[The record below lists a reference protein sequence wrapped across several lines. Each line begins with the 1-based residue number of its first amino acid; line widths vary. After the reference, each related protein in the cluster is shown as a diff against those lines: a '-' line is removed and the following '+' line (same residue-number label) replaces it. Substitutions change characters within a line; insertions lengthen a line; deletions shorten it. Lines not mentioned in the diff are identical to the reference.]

1 MTEKQ
6 AELLQQVATDIA
18 VLKNAIIG
26 NGTKGLSDRMIAVEE
41 WKGGHPR
48 ACPLPEHIEATENTP
63 KQGRANRWVIIGVVV
78 ASVTG
83 AAGLVI
89 GVFK

>member
-6 AELLQQVATDIA
+6 AELLQQVATDVA
-18 VLKNAIIG
+18 VIKDRV
-26 NGTKGLSDRMIAVEE
+26 SDIKE
-41 WKGGHPR
+41 WKDTHPR

-63 KQGRANRWVIIGVVV
+63 KQSRANRWVVIGVIV

-83 AAGLVI
+83 TAGLVI
-89 GVFK
+89 GVLK